1 MVAIPPFG
9 YKVVTVDYGTYKKK
23 KLEPD
28 VELAPIVKEIF
39 EMRADDTLSLIHI

>member
-1 MVAIPPFG
+1 MQKKVYLMVAIPPFG

-28 VELAPIVKEIF
+28 VEL
-39 EMRADDTLSLIHI
+39 SLIHI